1 MSVIRV
7 WDRSFNNSW
16 ILHHTLYYTK
26 TKIADD
32 ITFKIQSGFFG
43 TKIETCKTFQ
53 IKIQNL
59 QKKNLEKLLYRKL
72 ISKNFINSSSFKFFK
87 IN

>member
-7 WDRSFNNSW
+7 RDRSFNNSW

-32 ITFKIQSGFFG
+32 ITFKIQSGFL
-43 TKIETCKTFQ
+43 E
-53 IKIQNL
+53 
-59 QKKNLEKLLYRKL
+59 QKLKPVKLFKL
-72 ISKNFINSSSFKFFK
+72 KFRIYKKKDLKNFYTEN
-87 IN
+87 